1 MFSAHLLSFCS
12 VSWVCFS
19 AFGMILRQDDGI
31 AVLRDDPC
39 LGFVSVGADG
49 ISVVEVGIVRDG
61 GSVSSA
67 VLILISLIVISA
79 FITDKTS
86 LKI

>member
-1 MFSAHLLSFCS
+1 
-12 VSWVCFS
+12 
-19 AFGMILRQDDGI
+19 MILRQDDGI

-67 VLILISLIVISA
+67 VLILILISLIVISA